1 MAINKKLI
9 HFNKKE
15 DFEREVAN
23 GNILDRSIVFIKD
36 TKEIY
41 THGTIYGGNSSNG
54 GVDIEWSVIEDSI
67 LSDGVYAVTSTGK
80 LVDYKT
86 TDDYENVAIVA
97 GSNKFIISNEIVKNN
112 YSNKVVWGA
121 NFMGYDVDGNL
132 EVITPEETNLDEF
145 SSDYTTWTEY
155 PMADFNGKSNTQA
168 MFDAYEYF
176 SVDMNNMDICK
187 ALGEF
192 NDSELSAGR
201 ANDWYIPSMGQL
213 ALIYKSLDEINEALS
228 KIGAEE
234 LGTTS
239 YWSSSEYDAASAWQI
254 NFYNGNIIRLTTKNG
269 RSTGRFIRDI

>member
-15 DFEREVAN
+15 DFDREVAN
-23 GNILDRSIVFIKD
+23 NNILDKSIVFIKD

-54 GVDIEWSVIEDSI
+54 GIDIEWSVIEDNI
-67 LSDGVYAVTSTGK
+67 LSDGVYAVTSTGE

-97 GSNKFIISNEIVKNN
+97 GPNKFIISNEKVKNN
-112 YSNKVVWGA
+112 YNNTVVWGF

-176 SVDMNNMDICK
+176 NVDMNNMDICK

-201 ANDWYIPSMGQL
+201 ANDWYIPSLGQL
-213 ALIYKSLDEINEALS
+213 ALIYKSLDKINEALS

-234 LGTTS
+234 LGTSS
-239 YWSSSEYDAASAWQI
+239 YWSSSEYDPVSAWQI
-254 NFYNGNIIRLTTKNG
+254 NFYNGDIVGITTKNG
-269 RSTGRFIRDI
+269 RSSGRFIRDI

>member
-23 GNILDRSIVFIKD
+23 GNILDKSIVFIKD
-36 TKEIY
+36 SKEIY

-54 GVDIEWSVIEDSI
+54 EIDIEWSVIEDSI
-67 LSDGVYAVTSTGK
+67 LLDGVYAVTSMGE

-97 GSNKFIISNEIVKNN
+97 GPNKFIISNEKVKNN
-112 YSNKVVWGA
+112 YNNAVLWGF
-121 NFMGYDVDGNL
+121 NFMGCDVDGNL
-132 EVITPEETNLDEF
+132 EVITPEETNINEF

-155 PMADFNGKSNTQA
+155 PMSDFNGKSNTQA

-176 SVDMNNMDICK
+176 DVSMNNLDICK

-201 ANDWYIPSMGQL
+201 ANDWYIPSLGQL

-239 YWSSSEYDAASAWQI
+239 YWSSSERDVSSAWQI
-254 NFYNGNIIRLTTKNG
+254 NFYNGNFSGITTKNG
-269 RSTGRFIRDI
+269 RSAGRFIRDI

>member
-23 GNILDRSIVFIKD
+23 NNILDKSIVFIKD
-36 TKEIY
+36 SKEIY

-54 GVDIEWSVIEDSI
+54 GIDIEWSVIEDNI
-67 LSDGVYAVTSTGK
+67 LPDGVYAVTSTGE
-80 LVDYKT
+80 LVDYET
-86 TDDYENVAIVA
+86 TNDYENVAIVA
-97 GSNKFIISNEIVKNN
+97 GPNKFIISNEKVKNN
-112 YSNKVVWGA
+112 YNNAVLWGF
-121 NFMGYDVDGNL
+121 NFMGCDVDGNL
-132 EVITPEETNLDEF
+132 EVITPEETNINEF

-155 PMADFNGKSNTQA
+155 PMSDFNGKSNTQA

-176 SVDMNNMDICK
+176 DVSMNKMDICK

-201 ANDWYIPSMGQL
+201 ANDWYIPSLGQL

-234 LGTTS
+234 LEKTS
-239 YWSSSEYDAASAWQI
+239 YWSSSERDVSSAWQI
-254 NFYNGNIIRLTTKNG
+254 NFYNGNFSGITTKNG